1 MSRSPGIAFGRKFF
15 FGDYLLRESFSMS
28 HSSGI
33 AFGRQTSFLCV
44 KE

>member
-1 MSRSPGIAFGRKFF
+1 MSHSPGIAFGHKFF

-28 HSSGI
+28 HSPWI